1 MKRSGLIQLAVVC
14 LSLGLCPV
22 TSAQDE
28 GRSPEDRFEVEGH
41 FGFYTNLAFPNARD
55 RKPRTIFTCPYA
67 WCTPLHPEIRSRDV
81 GWQGGFRASY
91 DLTPRWAVEY
101 GLNVT
106 QTDNFRYD
114 DRTRFADRPG
124 PAPWLGLD
132 VTVLELQ
139 PEGGRL
145 WVHSFNGVYHLRER
159 GRWVPYL
166 TGGANVVSFG
176 RGPGVVLPVE
186 ASNPFTFFFASA
198 RLSDEPFT
206 RWGGNV
212 GGGVK
217 FYLRRHFGLRGDARF
232 LFVDSKFTQLGALRG
247 VGGGPG
253 PPVILRFGPGVAYQ
267 QSGLYSNLHVTFGVF
282 GRF

>member
-91 DLTPRWAVEY
+91 DVTPRWAVEY
-101 GLNVT
+101 GFSFTEGN
-106 QTDNFRYD
+106 NFRFTNVFIE
-114 DRTRFADRPG
+114 RPPTFAFP
-124 PAPWLGLD
+124 D
-132 VTVLELQ
+132 VIIIPQQEATA
-139 PEGGRL
+139 GRL
-145 WVHSFNGVYHLRER
+145 WIHSLNGVFHLRER
-159 GRWVPYL
+159 GRWVPYV
-166 TGGANVVSFG
+166 TGGVNAVSFG
-176 RGPGVVLPVE
+176 RGPNVSLVRGQAVFIFEILDRGE
-186 ASNPFTFFFASA
+186 FNYNE
-198 RLSDEPFT
+198 RFT
-206 RWGGNV
+206 RFGGNV

-217 FYLRRHFGLRGDARF
+217 YYWRRHFGFRADARF
-232 LFVDSKFTQLGALRG
+232 LFTGSEFTQRG
-247 VGGGPG
+247 ELVRQQRFPFVGPI
-253 PPVILRFGPGVAYQ
+253 VRFGPEITSQ
-267 QSGLYSNLHVTFGVF
+267 QRGLYSNLHVTFGVF